1 MGTWTRLVNGLSLIA
16 KEAVKRS
23 EVLDNARAG
32 DLETLISSAVKKAVV
47 TATDASGLTKGKV
60 REFSIPAT
68 SYAPDESDVA
78 ITTQQVSE
86 NAIELEQVSVPERV
100 QDSNA
105 QQSASASE
113 SEDSGGNVDV
123 VVKRRKPRERRVPS
137 TPFSRALGFA
147 GLGVG
152 IAWGTIQE
160 SAKRIVFG
168 TPNSQDKQSA
178 VSPFLSEKNAERLAL
193 GLCRMRG
200 AALKLG
206 QMLSIQDE
214 TLVPAP
220 GDPLSPY
227 LFVIAMETL
236 RCLLRRAD
244 QMKYLSWTLMWFEA
258 ISGLRIN
265 LDKSDLIPVGCV
277 ENMEAL
283 ATKLGC
289 KVRGLPSS
297 YLGLPL
303 GAPFNWRFANEKETL
318 WNQVIRGKYGEEQG
332 GWCSKEMRGGYDVG
346 LWKAITREWHVVSSR
361 LSFMVGNG
369 QGVKDVWS
377 FFEGGG
383 SWSPHFSRPFNDWEM
398 DEVHCFL
405 LGLNGKSVQRDV
417 EDRVL
422 CIETKCGKFYVKSVY
437 KALESGPS
445 TSFPSNVIWK
455 SCVQPKILAALD
467 VVRQGADVMPK
478 KQLSQ
483 VLDAELGPEWKSK
496 LTSFD
501 YEPLA
506 AASIGQV
513 HKAVTKDGLEVA
525 MKIQYPG
532 VADSIESDIENVKL
546 LLDYTNLIPEG
557 LYLDKAMKVAKE
569 ELSRECD
576 YELEATNQKRFRDLL
591 SNSKGFYVP
600 MVIDDISSKR
610 VLTTE
615 LVSGISIDKVALLN
629 QGTRNYVGKKLL
641 ELTLT
646 ELFVF
651 RFMQAEKSLEGCSL
665 VFVLDSYGMKEI
677 DPNWSNFLYDDATRT
692 INLIDFG
699 AARDYP
705 KRFVDDYLRMVLDF
719 AFGTELDY
727 TADQETI
734 PLRLL
739 EEWFRMPWN
748 YKETP
753 HLQYSQVLRKLLH
766 RSWVKGFGESPKE
779 LSSVLEPSLGKV
791 YACANGDR
799 DAVIEMSQRL
809 GFLSGME
816 SEIMIDVHVQAGFV
830 VGFPFSKP
838 GGYDFRSSNIT
849 QSITNLGA
857 TMLRHR
863 LRPPPDEVY
872 SLHRKLSGAFLACIK
887 LGAVV
892 PCRELL
898 LQVYEQYQF
907 GEEGGEILSSASVS

>member
-68 SYAPDESDVA
+68 SYASDESDVA

-220 GDPLSPY
+220 
-227 LFVIAMETL
+227 
-236 RCLLRRAD
+236 
-244 QMKYLSWTLMWFEA
+244 
-258 ISGLRIN
+258 
-265 LDKSDLIPVGCV
+265 
-277 ENMEAL
+277 
-283 ATKLGC
+283 
-289 KVRGLPSS
+289 
-297 YLGLPL
+297 
-303 GAPFNWRFANEKETL
+303 
-318 WNQVIRGKYGEEQG
+318 
-332 GWCSKEMRGGYDVG
+332 
-346 LWKAITREWHVVSSR
+346 
-361 LSFMVGNG
+361 
-369 QGVKDVWS
+369 
-377 FFEGGG
+377 
-383 SWSPHFSRPFNDWEM
+383 
-398 DEVHCFL
+398 
-405 LGLNGKSVQRDV
+405 
-417 EDRVL
+417 
-422 CIETKCGKFYVKSVY
+422 
-437 KALESGPS
+437 
-445 TSFPSNVIWK
+445 
-455 SCVQPKILAALD
+455 ILAALD

-615 LVSGISIDKVALLN
+615 LVSGIPIDKVALLN

-651 RFMQAEKSLEGCSL
+651 RFMQT
-665 VFVLDSYGMKEI
+665 

-705 KRFVDDYLRMVLDF
+705 KRFVDDYLRM
-719 AFGTELDY
+719 
-727 TADQETI
+727 
-734 PLRLL
+734 
-739 EEWFRMPWN
+739 
-748 YKETP
+748 
-753 HLQYSQVLRKLLH
+753 
-766 RSWVKGFGESPKE
+766 
-779 LSSVLEPSLGKV
+779 V

-830 VGFPFSKP
+830 VGLPFSKP

-898 LQVYEQYQF
+898 LQAYEQYQF